1 MFLLFV
7 NILKHFS
14 ESGQHALA
22 WLMVA
27 TSPAPQAG
35 SKTKEKSGASSI
47 PDASNAYISSSSIKL
62 YVVSVWEVSFVHTS
76 IH

>member
-35 SKTKEKSGASSI
+35 SKTKEKSVMLQSGR
-47 PDASNAYISSSSIKL
+47 PDARPASDA
-62 YVVSVWEVSFVHTS
+62 
-76 IH
+76 